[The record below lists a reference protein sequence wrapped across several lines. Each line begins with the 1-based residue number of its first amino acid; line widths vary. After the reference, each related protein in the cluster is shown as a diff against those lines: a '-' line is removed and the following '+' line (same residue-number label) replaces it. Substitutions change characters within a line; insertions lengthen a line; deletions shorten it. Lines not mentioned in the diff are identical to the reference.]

1 MYAISYLELNI
12 CCLIIMMLILHKQ
25 VRGLDKRLTSQTFT
39 ELIVSAMVYIFLDM
53 IYGLQQNAVIHLPV
67 TVSKIVNVMMFV
79 SLYSLTHLVFAF
91 MECELGRT
99 WVEDSKKR
107 QLSLIPALILTIMTI
122 CSLKWHFFFYVDAE
136 GIFQRGA
143 FYGVI
148 IPFVYIYIFFGDTS
162 HFYNVSSKEVL
173 CTSWKAG
180 DDIWNGRISGYCRYF
195 ANVFHRDFYYLF
207 WTDTRNYSGIYGISY
222 K

>member
-1 MYAISYLELNI
+1 MGREGGEVRKLLLARKVYFIPSGASKQKIKIIYFDYVEGEEYNGISLIFWEGNGFFIMYAISYLELNS

-39 ELIVSAMVYIFLDM
+39 ELIVSAMVYVFLDM
-53 IYGLQQNAVIHLPV
+53 IYGLQQNSVIHLPV

-148 IPFVYIYIFFGDTS
+148 IPFVYIYIF
-162 HFYNVSSKEVL
+162 
-173 CTSWKAG
+173 W
-180 DDIWNGRISGYCRYF
+180 
-195 ANVFHRDFYYLF
+195 
-207 WTDTRNYSGIYGISY
+207 
-222 K
+222 